1 MAPAPDLLPG
11 LVLLAGSDHAHF
23 RDMGP
28 GEWAVAVAAGLASLW
43 SIWKCARYAFAP
55 GETEPDH
62 VKRLIL
68 HDDPPAG
75 PPAGGTR

>member
-1 MAPAPDLLPG
+1 MAVACASLAGLLP
-11 LVLLAGSDHAHF
+11 LAGSSHVHF
-23 RDMGP
+23 QDMGP

-43 SIWKCARYAFAP
+43 SIWKCVRYAFAP

-75 PPAGGTR
+75 PPAGGSR